1 MKLGVKVNWNQFCFC
16 PGSFMALTALALFPP
31 TGLLEQAVVNMRRLP
46 MKVNAYLMTSSSV
59 PFCGK

>member
-1 MKLGVKVNWNQFCFC
+1 
-16 PGSFMALTALALFPP
+16 MALTALALFPP